1 MSNHTIDTVK
11 MTFHIFWHETRH
23 WFFSYEKKLAWI
35 GLIALMLMSIFS
47 VYLGVLMNEW
57 SKNFFNAISDK
68 NKEAFLQQV
77 IIFIPLAMLVISDFC
92 VRSYFSSWYAFRWR
106 RWQTET
112 LQARWLAQKNYYR
125 MPLKHDTIDNPD
137 QRIANDLPQ
146 ITRGIIGL
154 FQQFFREGIN
164 FFTFSVLLWGL
175 SNSIPMAAFG
185 ISMTIPGF
193 LVWVA
198 LAYAFFGVI
207 IVFKVGHPLIDL
219 NRAQEKCEA
228 DFRYG
233 LMRIFERREEIA
245 TLSGEET
252 EESHLKTVFKVLT
265 HNYYQIL
272 KQSIYVNLFQNF
284 YGNVQLFIPL
294 FIIGPAYFAGSI
306 TLGVLM
312 QARGMFSQI
321 SDSLLSIVDSYQ
333 NIASLIASMQRII
346 LFKER
351 MEKLPEIIGD
361 NAPPPIIS
369 TSIVIKDLTLL
380 APNGQKIWLVPDFT
394 VKAGEHKLLMA
405 PSGRGKTSLLR
416 VLSGLSHFYTGTPP
430 AIPSPMMF
438 VPQRPYM
445 PIGTL
450 RGCLAYPGLNAPD
463 ERLIPLMKI
472 CYLDHLIPFL
482 DTVRDYQQTL
492 SVGEQQRINFLRVL
506 YHRPTWLMMDEP
518 TSNLNQDYAEKLCE
532 QLKTQ
537 LPQTGILIITHSQL
551 PHFDEIIRD
560 KAQFDPSPDLEVA
573 LT

>member
-1 MSNHTIDTVK
+1 MNTKDTVK
-11 MTFHIFWHETRH
+11 MTFHIFWHEIRY

-35 GLIALMLMSIFS
+35 GLITLMLMSIFS
-47 VYLGVLMNEW
+47 VYVGVLMNDW
-57 SKNFFNAISDK
+57 SKHFFNAISDK
-68 NKEAFLQQV
+68 NKADFLRQV
-77 IIFIPLAMLVISDFC
+77 LIFIPLAILAISDFC
-92 VRSYFSSWYAFRWR
+92 VRSYFASWYAFRWR

-112 LQARWLAQKNYYR
+112 LQARWLSQKNYYR
-125 MPLKHDTIDNPD
+125 MPLKHDFIDNPD

-193 LVWVA
+193 LVWIA
-198 LAYAFFGVI
+198 LAYALFGVI
-207 IVFKVGHPLIDL
+207 IVFKVGRPLIDL
-219 NRAQEKCEA
+219 NRGQEKCEA

-245 TLSGEET
+245 TLAGEASEQ
-252 EESHLKTVFKVLT
+252 SRLKTVFQALT

-306 TLGVLM
+306 TLGILM

-333 NIASLIASMQRII
+333 NIASLIASMQRVI

-351 MEKLPEIIGD
+351 MEKLPAIIEES
-361 NAPPPIIS
+361 APAAIIS
-369 TSIVIKDLTLL
+369 TARVQHLTLL
-380 APNGQKIWLVPDFT
+380 DPQGQKIWSVPDFT
-394 VKAGEHKLLMA
+394 INKGEHKLLMA

-430 AIPSPMMF
+430 EIPTNMMF
-438 VPQRPYM
+438 IPQRPYM
-445 PIGTL
+445 PLGTL
-450 RGCLAYPGLNAPD
+450 RNCLAYPHLSASD
-463 ERLIPLMKI
+463 DRLLPLMKI
-472 CYLDHLIPFL
+472 CHLDHLIPFL
-482 DTVRDYQQTL
+482 DTLRDYQQTL

-506 YHRPTWLMMDEP
+506 YQHPPWLMMDEP

-532 QLKTQ
+532 ELRKA
-537 LPQTGILIITHSQL
+537 LPDSGILIITHSQL
-551 PHFDEIIRD
+551 PHFDEIITD
-560 KAQFDPSPDLEVA
+560 K
-573 LT
+573 